1 MLFWIIFDM
10 FCVSNAFLSFR
21 CSIVV
26 TCCEMAVLL
35 ALLYVKV
42 SKGANIKNRY
52 NQVPSIKF
60 FCVINTFPMWCRGS
74 GVVLD
79 CIDS

>member
-1 MLFWIIFDM
+1 M
-10 FCVSNAFLSFR
+10 FCVSYAFLSFR

-26 TCCEMAVLL
+26 TCWEMAVLL

-42 SKGANIKNRY
+42 SKGAKIKNRY

-60 FCVINTFPMWCRGS
+60 SCGIDTFPMWCRVS
-74 GVVLD
+74 GVLLD